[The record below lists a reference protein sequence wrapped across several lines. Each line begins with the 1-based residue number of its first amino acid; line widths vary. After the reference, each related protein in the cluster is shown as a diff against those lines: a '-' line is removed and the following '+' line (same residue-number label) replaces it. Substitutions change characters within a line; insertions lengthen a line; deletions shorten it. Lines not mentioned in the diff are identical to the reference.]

1 MLLWITL
8 KPPSSTW
15 LAGKGCFT
23 RRWPGNWRSC
33 GAFVGG
39 LFGNWFGNGF
49 GGNGWGGRGGYP
61 AEAAVVAQG
70 AADTVILDNLN
81 SLQSSINGLGL
92 SIVQGQGAANV
103 VAAQGFG
110 GLNTT
115 VLQGDAAL
123 TAAITNG
130 NAGIQSTL
138 CQGFSGVN
146 QSVYQADVDKTG
158 IKW

>member
-1 MLLWITL
+1 MNNAQTPILDLARRQGLLRPRDVEAYGFSRMALSTL
-8 KPPSSTW
+8 
-15 LAGKGCFT
+15 ARQGKLT
-23 RRWPGNWRSC
+23 RLC
-33 GAFVGG
+33 
-39 LFGNWFGNGF
+39 
-49 GGNGWGGRGGYP
+49 RGGYP

-115 VLQGDAAL
+115 VLQVMLLLQPPSPMVMLASSQPCVKASAAL
-123 TAAITNG
+123 T
-130 NAGIQSTL
+130 SL
-138 CQGFSGVN
+138 F
-146 QSVYQADVDKTG
+146 
-158 IKW
+158 IKLMLTKHGSNDNIPL

>member
-1 MLLWITL
+1 MSDMSLL
-8 KPPSSTW
+8 PVGSGMGSDA
-15 LAGKGCFT
+15 LAAAG
-23 RRWPGNWRSC
+23 

-92 SIVQGQGAANV
+92 SIVQCQGAANV

-115 VLQGDAAL
+115 VLQGDAAV

-158 IKW
+158 IK

>member
-1 MLLWITL
+1 MSDMSLL
-8 KPPSSTW
+8 PVGSGMGSDA
-15 LAGKGCFT
+15 LAAAG
-23 RRWPGNWRSC
+23 

-61 AEAAVVAQG
+61 AEAAV
-70 AADTVILDNLN
+70 
-81 SLQSSINGLGL
+81 
-92 SIVQGQGAANV
+92 
-103 VAAQGFG
+103 
-110 GLNTT
+110 
-115 VLQGDAAL
+115 

-158 IKW
+158 IK